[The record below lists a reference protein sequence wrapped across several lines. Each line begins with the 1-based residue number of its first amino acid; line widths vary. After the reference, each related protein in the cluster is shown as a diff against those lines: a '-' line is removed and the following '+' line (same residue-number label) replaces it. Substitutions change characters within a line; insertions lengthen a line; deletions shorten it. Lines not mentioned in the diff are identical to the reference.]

1 MKKLTV
7 LLLLLSMLLCMFAS
21 CFQNGTPPTET
32 FDSNDASESDT
43 ESETEPDELE
53 IISVEWAPE
62 LKAFWDS
69 LVAKDMPNPT
79 CITAQSFQMDYPI
92 LPMPVEEYT
101 ETKEIEKK
109 LNRIIKCNDYLSNPV
124 FFDTSALSVR
134 EIRNYYW
141 VIEGYGE
148 FLFGLYEFKTE
159 SGEALYTVCLQL
171 MLYEKRPNVIGDIG
185 CAQLFLLT
193 EEQFRPLSA
202 SLLLETES
210 RAIFDY

>member
-7 LLLLLSMLLCMFAS
+7 LLLLLSLLLCAFAS
-21 CFQNGTPPTET
+21 CQQPDVPPVDSDSET
-32 FDSNDASESDT
+32 GSES
-43 ESETEPDELE
+43 ESESESESTEPEFTP
-53 IISVEWAPE
+53 SEWDPE